1 MKWFKHDSGAH
12 LDAKLQKLRIKY
24 GLEGYGLYFYCLELI
39 AMNIDEH
46 NLTFELEHD
55 SEIIAFN
62 TGLHY
67 ERVQEIISAMV
78 SLELFENNNG
88 MITCYKLAAR
98 LDQSMTSNPKMR
110 GMIAKL
116 DANKTVKQGYVYFIE
131 NINDDGTAK
140 EIKVGR
146 SANPHARFKEHQKK
160 YAEFGFNLNLVGYI
174 KSEDCVS
181 LETEIHRKLKDHE
194 VRKEWFEVNDEV
206 INLLRHDYDLTTSCK
221 IRLDKNRLDK
231 RSNSAPKSK
240 KHSLPSDFEITQ
252 AMRDWFSKQ
261 SFSIAIERATDDW
274 QDNMLKNTAKYQYTD
289 WTAAWRSAMKKAEQW
304 HQERQPRTPQPTR
317 RKPLPRPE
325 DES

>member
-39 AMNIDEH
+39 AMNIDEK

-67 ERVQEIISAMV
+67 ERVQEIISTMV

-88 MITCYKLAAR
+88 MITCYKLASR
-98 LDQSMTSNPKMR
+98 LDQSMTSNPQMRKMISKIKENHDGVMTESR
-110 GMIAKL
+110 G
-116 DANKTVKQGYVYFIE
+116 NH
-131 NINDDGTAK
+131 DGVMTK
-140 EIKVGR
+140 
-146 SANPHARFKEHQKK
+146 
-160 YAEFGFNLNLVGYI
+160 
-174 KSEDCVS
+174 
-181 LETEIHRKLKDHE
+181 
-194 VRKEWFEVNDEV
+194 
-206 INLLRHDYDLTTSCK
+206 SCK

-240 KHSLPSDFEITQ
+240 KHPFPSDFEITQ

-261 SFSIAIERATDDW
+261 SFAIAIETATDDW
-274 QDNMLKNTAKYQYTD
+274 QDNMLKNTSKYQYTD

-304 HQERQPRTPQPTR
+304 HQERQPRATQPKR
-317 RKPLPRPE
+317 RNPLPNPRG
-325 DES
+325 ES